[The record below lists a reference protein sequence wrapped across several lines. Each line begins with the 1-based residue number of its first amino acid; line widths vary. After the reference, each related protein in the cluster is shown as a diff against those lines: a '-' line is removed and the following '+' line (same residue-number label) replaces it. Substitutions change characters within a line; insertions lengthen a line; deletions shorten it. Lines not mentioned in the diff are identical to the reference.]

1 VRAPLTGTEGGRMR
15 SSRTKANLRLAGA
28 AALCVILLGAC
39 TKSGGSGAPAT
50 TTPGTGTAA
59 TACGL
64 LSKAEVAQATGNSI
78 AFSRRSNVGPVSS
91 CTFASLSGFAVV
103 LSVTQTP
110 AAGLSSDIP
119 GLGNVVTKYHLTPVS
134 GVGDQAFSGA
144 DAIIARKGDTAFAIV
159 YAAIGGGN
167 HEQALKTMATDVASR
182 L

>member
-1 VRAPLTGTEGGRMR
+1 MR
-15 SSRTKANLRLAGA
+15 SSGTRARLRLAVA

-39 TKSGGSGAPAT
+39 SKFGSSSSSSASAPTATATGA
-50 TTPGTGTAA
+50 AA
-59 TACGL
+59 TACTL
-64 LSKAEVAQATGNSI
+64 LTKAEVAQATGNSI
-78 AFSRRSNVGPVSS
+78 AFTKKADVGSVSS

-103 LSVTQTP
+103 LSVTTSP

-119 GLGNVVTKYHLTPVS
+119 GLGNVVAKYHLKPLS

-144 DAIIARKGDTAFAIV
+144 DAIIARKGNTAFVIV

-167 HEQALKTMATDVASR
+167 HEQALKTMATKVASR

>member
-1 VRAPLTGTEGGRMR
+1 MR
-15 SSRTKANLRLAGA
+15 SSGTHPRLHLAVTG
-28 AALCVILLGAC
+28 ALCVLLLGAC
-39 TKSGGSGAPAT
+39 SKSGGSGASST
-50 TTPGTGTAA
+50 TTTAGTGAA
-59 TACGL
+59 TAAGTGAATAACAL

-78 AFSRRSNVGPVSS
+78 AFSKQANAGPVST
-91 CTFASLSGFAVV
+91 CTFGSLSGFAVV
-103 LSVTQTP
+103 LSVTNTP

-134 GVGDQAFSGA
+134 GVGDQAFGGA
-144 DAIIARKGDTAFAIV
+144 DAIIARKGNTAFVIV